1 MAGEQRNVI
10 ATKSQGSEQG
20 GHRWSEAQGGK
31 EQEEKMSHVV
41 SALKTNIRPNPS
53 TTDDTVHMILL

>member
-20 GHRWSEAQGGK
+20 GDRWSEAQGGK

-41 SALKTNIRPNPS
+41 SALEFTIRPDPS